1 MPRSSHDAENQCDV
15 GMQLSTPRQ
24 VARLCYS
31 WPLSPGRGIHI
42 FAFSCPNPVP
52 HHICSVPLYL
62 ALPGASIRHQVR
74 GTQPGWMAGSLPACL
89 PEHRIEHR
97 LDLTCLAHDPTHMQL
112 RVCSPARL
120 SGRSVWVDVVII
132 GMAQPDLASFV
143 EERRRQT
150 TTATTR
156 TKATTATTA
165 TATTTSTS
173 TSQTTTTSTN
183 RLHTHY
189 CLVLP
194 APESSTLESSVLLR
208 AFLTPLLRWRA
219 LPRPL

>member
-1 MPRSSHDAENQCDV
+1 
-15 GMQLSTPRQ
+15 MQLSTPRQ

-31 WPLSPGRGIHI
+31 WPLSPGRGMHI
-42 FAFSCPNPVP
+42 FAFSCQTRYRIASALYPCTRPARRINPAP
-52 HHICSVPLYL
+52 SP
-62 ALPGASIRHQVR
+62 RH
-74 GTQPGWMAGSLPACL
+74 TTWLDGWMAGSLPACL

-120 SGRSVWVDVVII
+120 SGRSVWVNVVII

-194 APESSTLESSVLLR
+194 APESSTLESSVLL
-208 AFLTPLLRWRA
+208 
-219 LPRPL
+219 

>member
-1 MPRSSHDAENQCDV
+1 
-15 GMQLSTPRQ
+15 MQKINAMWECNS
-24 VARLCYS
+24 RL
-31 WPLSPGRGIHI
+31 LDKSPGYAIRGPCLRVGECT
-42 FAFSCPNPVP
+42 S
-52 HHICSVPLYL
+52 
-62 ALPGASIRHQVR
+62 LPFRAKPGTASHLLCTLVLGPARRINSAPSPRH
-74 GTQPGWMAGSLPACL
+74 TTWLDGWMAGSLPACL

-97 LDLTCLAHDPTHMQL
+97 LDPTCLAHDPTHMQL

-120 SGRSVWVDVVII
+120 SGRSVWVNVVII